1 MKKNLRVKT
10 GDELTALL
18 KLVAE
23 ASVQEVLTELQG
35 ERAVQDSMS
44 DELED
49 FRAPEGTSDD
59 EENDLDDDEVE
70 EAEDEEEGEEK
81 KKPKKDLTKLGS
93 ANPNPEKPSTP
104 DAEAVVGAGL
114 VDVVKN
120 LNKIRSGKSL
130 KDKETKQELNDYLE
144 SMSEGERQSLFVFLD
159 GLSQIMAGG
168 VSGEEAPDPGKVGI
182 TVNAKT
188 KIAEP
193 KDSKKKRM
201 TPSKVAADNSTPA
214 GEAAPIIVGEVADK
228 TKVRSIARRLMK
240 RS

>member
-1 MKKNLRVKT
+1 VKKNLRVNT
-10 GDELTALL
+10 GDQLTSLL

-23 ASVQEVLTELQG
+23 ASVQEVLSEISD
-35 ERAVQDSMS
+35 ERRVQVVKS

-49 FRAPEGTSDD
+49 FRAPEESASD
-59 EENDLDDDEVE
+59 EGKDLEDDVE
-70 EAEDEEEGEEK
+70 EAEDEEEEGSE

-93 ANPNPEKPSTP
+93 ADPTPEEASTP

-114 VDVVKN
+114 PDVIKH

-130 KDKETKQELNDYLE
+130 KDQETKRALNDYIE
-144 SMSEGERQSLFVFLD
+144 GMAEGERQSLFVFLD

-168 VSGEEAPDPGKVGI
+168 VSGDEAPDPGKVGI

-193 KDSKKKRM
+193 KNSKKQRM
-201 TPSKVAADNSTPA
+201 TPARAAASGSEPA
-214 GEAAPIIVGEVADK
+214 GEASPIIVGEIADK
-228 TKVRSIARRLMK
+228 SKVRSIARRLMK